1 MTASKASPS
10 SARRRAFQATK
21 RRAGKNAHSRSK
33 RGTLAT
39 LDRERPWVHGT
50 MLLTCSRGSCS
61 LCEICSK
68 QHLTS
73 AMMQTVTDCLILCK
87 RWRQSTCHLT
97 GLARSPLR
105 ANHSK
110 PPAASAGEQGH
121 RATAEER
128 EQRACRWLHPKHRR
142 RRQGV
147 GHSRRRNGAQAR
159 TRTAGANA
167 ARWQRW
173 GARER
178 SRFRHTA
185 PCP

>member
-1 MTASKASPS
+1 MKMQERCRNSWRTKPLSGSGRTKARSLLMTASEASPS

-61 LCEICSK
+61 LCGICSK

-73 AMMQTVTDCLILCK
+73 AMMQTVTDCLILCT

-97 GLARSPLR
+97 GLARSPL
-105 ANHSK
+105 
-110 PPAASAGEQGH
+110 
-121 RATAEER
+121 
-128 EQRACRWLHPKHRR
+128 
-142 RRQGV
+142 
-147 GHSRRRNGAQAR
+147 
-159 TRTAGANA
+159 
-167 ARWQRW
+167 
-173 GARER
+173 
-178 SRFRHTA
+178 
-185 PCP
+185 